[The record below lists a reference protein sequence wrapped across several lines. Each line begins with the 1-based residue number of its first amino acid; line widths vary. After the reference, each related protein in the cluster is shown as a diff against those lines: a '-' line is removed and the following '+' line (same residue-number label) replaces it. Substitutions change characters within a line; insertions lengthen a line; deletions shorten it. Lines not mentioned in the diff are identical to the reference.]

1 MKRRTQNFQKVKL
14 NAPNN
19 HASHWKTQSGDIELS
34 QVHLETLILYVEKI
48 EFKGSLQEV
57 DTGLNTSWNPG
68 LPWSTPPQITRKIDL
83 SRRSPRQCNRLPR
96 RPPAQRCQVLRS
108 PSRPSNLSRGKNPDI
123 SPPGER
129 GKSPASSDD
138 GRDADEERCYRGSK
152 EGGIHISWESEIS
165 CITWRWWR
173 R

>member
-1 MKRRTQNFQKVKL
+1 MKL
-14 NAPNN
+14 NAPND

-34 QVHLETLILYVEKI
+34 QVHLETLIFMLRKSNS
-48 EFKGSLQEV
+48 K
-57 DTGLNTSWNPG
+57 DHCKRWTRGL
-68 LPWSTPPQITRKIDL
+68 TRAGIL
-83 SRRSPRQCNRLPR
+83 ACHGVRH
-96 RPPAQRCQVLRS
+96 LRS
-108 PSRPSNLSRGKNPDI
+108 PEKSTSADGVQGNVTDCQGGHRLKDARCLGVRADPATCREAKIRADI

>member
-1 MKRRTQNFQKVKL
+1 MSTSRLPYKLNCWTQLQKVKL
-14 NAPNN
+14 NAPNG

-57 DTGLNTSWNPG
+57 DTGFNTSWNPG

-96 RPPAQRCQVLRS
+96 RPPARRCQVLRS
-108 PSRPSNLSRGKNPDI
+108 PSRPSNLSRGKNPGGYLASGRTREI
-123 SPPGER
+123 ACKLRRRKGCGRGEVLPR
-129 GKSPASSDD
+129 I
-138 GRDADEERCYRGSK
+138 ERRRNTYFM
-152 EGGIHISWESEIS
+152 GI
-165 CITWRWWR
+165 
-173 R
+173 